1 MDEFK
6 NENSYGSDIDENAN
20 NNEYSYSAS
29 PEDVSEPT
37 AQSESANGGYNA
49 SADEAQTPHQPTQ
62 KESTYSTGYDYSSQ
76 NGSQNYSQNYNQNPY
91 SAGNGQYSG
100 NQNYNPYSQNN
111 SSYNYSYTNTNTSNS
126 NGAHKPPKSGKGKK
140 VLAVLLAFFI
150 VIASIGIGT
159 AIGRST
165 SNSNQGAVSDS
176 SDDETLNSAEVVL
189 DTTKK
194 SSGSDLEAVKKARD
208 SVVGIV
214 VYDSTGE
221 LAGEG
226 SGVVMGTDDAGTQTY
241 IITCAH
247 VVSDDSVK
255 SCGVLLE
262 DGTVYEAKI
271 IGYDERTDIGVLSI
285 KETGLQAATFGDSST
300 LEVTESVYAIGNPG
314 GSSYYGSVT
323 DGIVSAVDRSLTS
336 TYTMQVIQHTAAI
349 SPGNSGGAL
358 VNSAG
363 QVIGINSS
371 KIAATDYEGIG
382 FAVPIAIAK
391 PVVENL
397 IAHGYVP
404 NRPKLGISY
413 ASVTNYQVYSM
424 VVQIKGLPKGSVIIA
439 SISDDS
445 SLSGTN
451 VKVGDMITSVD
462 GKDLDSSDVLLD
474 VIDNG
479 KVGDEITL
487 GICRVNS
494 RTYEVTTFEV
504 TAKLVEDKGSVS
516 TEEDTTEDSEN
527 MNPFSGS
534 NSGSG
539 SYSGNWEDFFSQ
551 FFGQ

>member
-62 KESTYSTGYDYSSQ
+62 EESTYSTGYDYSSQ